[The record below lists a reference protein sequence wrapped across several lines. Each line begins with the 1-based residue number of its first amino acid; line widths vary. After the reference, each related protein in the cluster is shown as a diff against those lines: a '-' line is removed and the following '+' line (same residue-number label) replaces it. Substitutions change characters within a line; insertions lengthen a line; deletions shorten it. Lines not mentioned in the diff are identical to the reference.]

1 MIAVTVLSRT
11 GPRHCCIIAGIVKLG
26 AIAAVINTKQ
36 RGRTLQHSLAV
47 AKARLHVVG
56 EELWDAFVEV
66 RDAIGAS
73 ATANAAW
80 VRETDAAKAPTTG
93 LEAAPA
99 VATASPATPA
109 ALADVRLGDP
119 CFYIYTSG
127 TTGLPKASIMSHNRW
142 IKAAGAFGMSAL
154 ALTESDVL
162 YLALPLYHNNALT
175 VAWASAT
182 SGGAAIAIRR
192 KFSVTELLG

>member
-1 MIAVTVLSRT
+1 
-11 GPRHCCIIAGIVKLG
+11 
-26 AIAAVINTKQ
+26 
-36 RGRTLQHSLAV
+36 
-47 AKARLHVVG
+47 
-56 EELWDAFVEV
+56 EEMWEAFGEV
-66 RDAIGAS
+66 RDAIGAP
-73 ATANAAW
+73 AGDKVAW
-80 VRETDAAKAPTTG
+80 VREQDASRAPTSAFDAAA
-93 LEAAPA
+93 A
-99 VATASPATPA
+99 VATSSATTPA

-182 SGGAAIAIRR
+182 AGGAALAIRR
-192 KFSVTELLG
+192 KFSVTNFWDDCRKFRAT